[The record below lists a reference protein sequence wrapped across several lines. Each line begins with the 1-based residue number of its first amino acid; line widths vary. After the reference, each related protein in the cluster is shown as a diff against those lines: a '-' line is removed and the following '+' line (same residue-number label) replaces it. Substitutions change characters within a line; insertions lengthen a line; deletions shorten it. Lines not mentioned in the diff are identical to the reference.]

1 MNQQAASSQTGG
13 AIRVDRA
20 GTLLRRLAPAILAFA
35 AAFAIDMATGQRY
48 SSVWGS
54 IAIVIS
60 VVTLLP
66 AVRPALAAIGAYAG
80 VWAGFNLVRAFADD
94 AGLALS
100 GQETAAG
107 WERTLFGTSPSG
119 WLQDRL
125 FDSDRSGPIDI
136 ALSVVHLSF
145 FIVPFVVAAV
155 LWWKRRRLFRR
166 YTVATAITFTL
177 GLMGFLLIPTA
188 PPWLA
193 EPREVTRVTHDLL
206 AGSAGA
212 SLSRADGG
220 SGLWFEPNQLAA
232 LPSIHVAATVLI
244 LLVARRVGR
253 PATVAAGVYAL
264 LMTFAVVYLGEHYVV
279 DAALGWA
286 VALAGWWLAGRI
298 LQGGDSLAA
307 SR

>member
-60 VVTLLP
+60 VVTVLP
-66 AVRPALAAIGAYAG
+66 SVRPALAAIGAYAG

-107 WERTLFGTSPSG
+107 WERTLFGTSPSD
-119 WLQDRL
+119 WLQDHL
-125 FDSDRSGPIDI
+125 FDSDRLGPIDI

-212 SLSRADGG
+212 SLSRAEGG

-232 LPSIHVAATVLI
+232 LPSIHIAATVLI

-253 PATVAAGVYAL
+253 PATVAAGLYAL

-298 LQGGDSLAA
+298 PRGGDSLAA

>member
-100 GQETAAG
+100 GEETAAD

-119 WLQDRL
+119 WLQDHL
-125 FDSDRSGPIDI
+125 FDSDRLGPIDI

-145 FIVPFVVAAV
+145 FIVPFVVAAL

-253 PATVAAGVYAL
+253 PAIVAAGVYAL
-264 LMTFAVVYLGEHYVV
+264 LMTFAVVYLGEHYVI
-279 DAALGWA
+279 DAALGWT

-298 LQGGDSLAA
+298 PRGGAGLAA